1 MKTKVATFFIMLAF
15 WVIMSGMFDGFHF
28 SLGVLCCLLVTHFSH
43 DLLFPENPDKN
54 NKSRTNWT
62 SDIIGLILY
71 LPYILWQVLIA
82 NLQVAWIVLH
92 PRGLE
97 MIDPHIFRFYTKL
110 TRPISKVTFAQSITL
125 TPGTITV
132 NIYRDPEGKNPD
144 QFAVYALTKE
154 AAASLPGDMENRVA
168 KALEPVND

>member
-15 WVIMSGMFDGFHF
+15 WVVMSGMFDGFHF

-43 DLLFPENPDKN
+43 DLLFPAE
-54 NKSRTNWT
+54 SEHQSNWT
-62 SDIIGLILY
+62 RDIVGVSLY
-71 LPYILWQVLIA
+71 LPYLLWQVLLA

-92 PRGLE
+92 PRALE

-110 TRPISKVTFAQSITL
+110 TWPIAKVAFAQSITL
-125 TPGTITV
+125 TPGTITI
-132 NIYRDPEGKNPD
+132 NIYRDPAGEKPD

-154 AAASLPGDMENRVA
+154 AAASLPGDMESRIA
-168 KALEPVND
+168 KALEPGNG